1 VLFQQLLSKKTQQD
15 LIKNN
20 KFRYLVAV
28 VEEEDTGDK
37 MINGVLTIK
46 DKNHLFHFFVKPQNQ
61 GKGIGKALWETY
73 MQLLKVESSK
83 LHPFQKPIEKVT
95 VNSSDFAIPFYLK
108 LGFVMESGRQ
118 KKNGICYT
126 PMVYS
131 F

>member
-1 VLFQQLLSKKTQQD
+1 MKIRTADPDDIEVISELILSTASTQLRHEFTDAGWVLFQQLLSKKTQQD

-73 MQLLKVESSK
+73 MQLLSE
-83 LHPFQKPIEKVT
+83 
-95 VNSSDFAIPFYLK
+95 
-108 LGFVMESGRQ
+108 G
-118 KKNGICYT
+118 
-126 PMVYS
+126 
-131 F
+131 